1 MNAAQ
6 PGVHLA
12 FLENM
17 LEENV
22 GSIYAGRVPDQNG
35 SGYNWTDTPIVVKS
49 GEMVNHPKHYN
60 AHPSGVECIEIME
73 HMTCNLGNAF
83 KYGWR
88 YQEKGDPIENLR
100 KMLWYLDR
108 SEKHDTNVLFTPE
121 RGHWF
126 HREVF
131 LPRQHAFKRPSPWAE
146 PVRVSLSALCEMHM
160 GAGVA
165 YRIVLTD
172 RIRKCI
178 GVAISDLEAEAA

>member
-1 MNAAQ
+1 
-6 PGVHLA
+6 
-12 FLENM
+12 M
-17 LEENV
+17 LEQN
-22 GSIYAGRVPDQNG
+22 IGRVYNGRIPGAHG
-35 SGYNWTDTPIVVKS
+35 SGYNWTDAPVVVKS
-49 GEMVNHPKHYN
+49 GEMVNHPRHYN

-108 SEKHDTNVLFTPE
+108 SEAHDTNVLFTPE
-121 RGHWF
+121 RGAWF
-126 HREVF
+126 RKEVMG
-131 LPRQHAFKRPSPWAE
+131 PRAAKVFARPSPWAE
-146 PVRVSLSALCEMHM
+146 PIRMALIALCEMHM

-178 GVAISDLEAEAA
+178 GVAIGDLEAEREAA